1 MSNTI
6 DILGIKYEIKEV
18 PFESNPGGMGRWNEM
33 LNVFY
38 INKTLAKDQKDLTLW
53 HEVTH
58 CLLHALGE
66 MELSRNEDF
75 VEKLSRGL
83 FNIADLKI
91 IKNTDSNEQNNKKSE
106 EQ

>member
-1 MSNTI
+1 MANI
-6 DILGIKYEIKEV
+6 DILGIRYEIKEID
-18 PFESNPGGMGRWNEM
+18 FETNPGGMGRWNEM
-33 LNVFY
+33 LNTFY
-38 INKTLAKDQKDLTLW
+38 INKTLNQDQRDLTLW

-66 MELSRNEDF
+66 NELSRNEDF

-91 IKNTDSNEQNNKKSE
+91 NKLFISNEQNNKNKKE
-106 EQ
+106 E